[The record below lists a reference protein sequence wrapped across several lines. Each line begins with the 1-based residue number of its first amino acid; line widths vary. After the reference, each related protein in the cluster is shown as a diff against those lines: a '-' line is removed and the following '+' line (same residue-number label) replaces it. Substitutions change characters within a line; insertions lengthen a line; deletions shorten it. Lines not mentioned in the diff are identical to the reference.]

1 MTIRGRPFEE
11 GKSGNPA
18 GRPKGARNRTTVA
31 MQALLEG
38 EAEALP
44 RKAIEMAQE
53 GDPVALRMCLD
64 RLLPVPK
71 DRHVTF
77 DLPVIETTADMP
89 KASAALLHAVA
100 SGEIT
105 PSEAADIGRA
115 VEAHAKTIEVRDLFE
130 RLDRLE
136 RVNEQ

>member
-11 GKSGNPA
+11 GQSGNPA
-18 GRPKGARNRTTVA
+18 GRPKGARNRTTFA

-38 EAEALP
+38 EAEALT

-64 RLLPVPK
+64 RLLPVRK

-77 DLPVIETTADMP
+77 DLPEIETTADMP

-115 VEAHAKTIEVRDLFE
+115 VEAHARTIEVRDLQERIE
-130 RLDRLE
+130 RL
-136 RVNEQ
+136 EQRDQQ